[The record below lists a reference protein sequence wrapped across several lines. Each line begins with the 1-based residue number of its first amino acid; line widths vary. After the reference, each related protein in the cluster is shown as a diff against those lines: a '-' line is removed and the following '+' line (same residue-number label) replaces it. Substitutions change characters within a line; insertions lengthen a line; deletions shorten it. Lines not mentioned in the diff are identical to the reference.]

1 MRRLIQQATLHL
13 GARLGSVGLSFLL
26 FAWIG
31 RVLPAPDAARA
42 YFFSF
47 SLGFG
52 FATARMCLQLGA
64 GVNGL
69 ARGAQ
74 RYREAQRGLQIQRR
88 MLPLLVIGIGV
99 VTWIYTGQVLLVL
112 AAVVVAIMAAPDFD
126 LLRSIV
132 GRASL
137 FSLNFALGSLL
148 ALVLLEW
155 VLPHTLTGVVL
166 ALLIQWAPTC
176 LFNMPALKRVFR
188 KSRGAV
194 PSLGITAGTLVLA
207 GFDGLVLNAPFLGW
221 LHLSTN
227 TSLDMAIIMRVFVAS
242 LPLLPLL
249 LHWTNSPAFTH
260 LCMRWHLQ
268 PETGFILG
276 LLVSGLSAG
285 AVFLGAYIGI
295 AHLPV
300 GPDVPPLFVLLLVV
314 YSFYASQMR
323 FASVRLGAMQRLH
336 ILIPIALVYL
346 GTLGALV
353 NWGIQRPVILVMVQA
368 LALAGAGWLLARAA
382 IYSRNMIRDTSL

>member
-1 MRRLIQQATLHL
+1 MKRLLQQATIHL
-13 GARLGSVGLSFLL
+13 GARLGSVCLSFLL

-31 RVLPAPDAARA
+31 RVLSAPDAARA
-42 YFFSF
+42 YFLSF

-74 RYREAQRGLQIQRR
+74 RFREALRGLHIQRR
-88 MLPLLVIGIGV
+88 LLPLLVIGIGV
-99 VTWIYTGQVLLVL
+99 VTWIYTYQVSLVI
-112 AAVVVAIMAAPDFD
+112 ASMVVAIMSAPDFD

-137 FSLNFALGSLL
+137 FSTNFALGSLL

-155 VLPHTLTGVVL
+155 VLPHTLAGVVL
-166 ALLIQWAPTC
+166 ALLIQWMPTC
-176 LFNMPALKRVFR
+176 LFNIPALKRTFKRSYDV
-188 KSRGAV
+188 V
-194 PSLGITAGTLVLA
+194 PSLEITAGTLVLA

-227 TSLDMAIIMRVFVAS
+227 TSLDMAIVMRVFIAS

-260 LCMRWHLQ
+260 LCMRWHMR
-268 PETGFILG
+268 PETGFVLG

-285 AVFLGAYIGI
+285 TVFLGVYIGI

-300 GPDVPPLFVLLLVV
+300 SIDVPFLFVLLLAV

-323 FASVRLGAMQRLH
+323 FASVRLVAMERLR

-346 GTLGALV
+346 GTLGVLV
-353 NWGIQRPVILVMVQA
+353 NWGTERPAILVMTQA
-368 LALAGAGWLLARAA
+368 MALAGAGWLLARAS
-382 IYSRNMIRDTSL
+382 IHNRNMIRDASL